1 MIHNRLRELA
11 AARATVHQQFATARR
26 IVEQSGASRTTVYG
40 LLHNRVRRLPLRDLE
55 LLCRWLD
62 CQPGD
67 LLYMEEEH
75 ATGEPDGFFKEQQ
88 WTAPVPSWMGEE
100 HAQQIADQTSRKNE
114 RQD

>member
-40 LLHNRVRRLPLRDLE
+40 LLHNRVRRLPLKDLE

-67 LLYMEEEH
+67 LLYMEEEQQH
-75 ATGEPDGFFKEQQ
+75 GRESTDVAGTGHRRDHPGDIRTELG
-88 WTAPVPSWMGEE
+88 G
-100 HAQQIADQTSRKNE
+100 
-114 RQD
+114 

>member
-26 IVEQSGASRTTVYG
+26 IVEGSGASRTTVYG

-67 LLYMEEEH
+67 LLYMEH
-75 ATGEPDGFFKEQQ
+75 ATGEPDGFFRAPQPPVMLLGEEQQ
-88 WTAPVPSWMGEE
+88 HG
-100 HAQQIADQTSRKNE
+100 
-114 RQD
+114 

>member
-40 LLHNRVRRLPLRDLE
+40 LLHNRVRRLPLKDLE

-67 LLYMEEEH
+67 LLYMEEE
-75 ATGEPDGFFKEQQ
+75 QQ
-88 WTAPVPSWMGEE
+88 HGRESTDVVGSGHRRDHPGDIRTELGS
-100 HAQQIADQTSRKNE
+100 
-114 RQD
+114 

>member
-11 AARATVHQQFATARR
+11 AERATVHQQFATARR
-26 IVEQSGASRTTVYG
+26 IIEWSGASRTTVYG

-67 LLYMEEEH
+67 LLYMEEEQQH
-75 ATGEPDGFFKEQQ
+75 GTSTDDAGTGHRRDHPGDIRTELG
-88 WTAPVPSWMGEE
+88 S
-100 HAQQIADQTSRKNE
+100 
-114 RQD
+114 

>member
-67 LLYMEEEH
+67 LLYIEEEQQH
-75 ATGEPDGFFKEQQ
+75 GRESTDDAGTGHRRDHPGDIRTELG
-88 WTAPVPSWMGEE
+88 S
-100 HAQQIADQTSRKNE
+100 
-114 RQD
+114 